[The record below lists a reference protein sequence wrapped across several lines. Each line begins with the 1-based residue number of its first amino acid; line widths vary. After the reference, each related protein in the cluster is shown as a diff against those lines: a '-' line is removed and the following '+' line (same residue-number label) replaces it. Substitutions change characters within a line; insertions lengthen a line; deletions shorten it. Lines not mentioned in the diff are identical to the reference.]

1 MKRHFLLG
9 LLLLPGFA
17 TATPEGERT
26 FQKACV
32 SCHTLTPQP
41 SAATLKKA
49 GGERMKQ
56 QPRPAGEK
64 RVELTSK
71 VRQTPSAELRTWITN
86 PHRVKDNT
94 RCDTRGMS
102 PTELDAL
109 LAYLKT
115 SSRPPSP
122 PPEVRLREQLQKDLE
137 TRRAQQRT
145 DGIQTYKPAQGK
157 SR

>member
-1 MKRHFLLG
+1 MKRHLL
-9 LLLLPGFA
+9 LASLLLPGFA
-17 TATPEGERT
+17 AATPEGEQI

-32 SCHTLTPQP
+32 GCHTLTPQP
-41 SAATLKKA
+41 SAAALKKA
-49 GGERMKQ
+49 GGARLKQ

-64 RVELTSK
+64 RVELNSK
-71 VRQTPSAELRTWITN
+71 VRQTPSAELRTWIAHPT
-86 PHRVKDNT
+86 RVKDDT

-102 PTELDAL
+102 PTEMDAL

-115 SSRPPSP
+115 SSRPPP
-122 PPEVRLREQLQKDLE
+122 PPPDVQLREQLQKDLAA
-137 TRRAQQRT
+137 RRAKQQT